1 MERTQITEFLS
12 ELLERKLY
20 RETGTQFAK
29 EVCLDVGTSHPV
41 RVDYMSFH
49 PAHQLSVSGIEKGI
63 FTCYEVKS
71 CKADFKSGFGQN
83 YLGEKNYLVMTMGLY
98 KEIQQEIPRGV
109 GVMVAIPYN
118 SDSTSEYFEPTE
130 LTEKN
135 IKNSWIL
142 KIVVNS
148 YAISGNRK
156 KSMIEL
162 LYAMLR
168 AKR

>member
-1 MERTQITEFLS
+1 MKRSSITEFLNL
-12 ELLERKLY
+12 LLESKLS
-20 RETGTQFAK
+20 REIGTQFAK
-29 EVCLDVGTSHPV
+29 EVCVDYGTTNQV

-83 YLGEKNYLVMTMGLY
+83 YLGEKNYLVMTMELY
-98 KEIQQEIPRGV
+98 KEILHELPDKV
-109 GVMVAIPYN
+109 GVMVAVPYGIKAE
-118 SDSTSEYFEPTE
+118 DYFFETE
-130 LTEKN
+130 KLTEEN
-135 IKNSWIL
+135 IKNEKWCL
-142 KIVVNS
+142 KVIRNS
-148 YAISGNRK
+148 YALPSNRK

-168 AKR
+168 AK